1 MKALNPKEL
10 PAHSEAEIHAKL
22 EKMLV
27 KIKATQ
33 WALADID
40 WDAPGREVV
49 TEDAVLYPK
58 LKAFMADLMW
68 IEHVGA
74 RGFAA
79 MAKVAPTDTLKEIY
93 QYFHA
98 EEQRH
103 ANAEMALMKRWGM
116 LDGDTLPE
124 PNINIR
130 LVVEW
135 LDRYADEQPLE
146 VLGSVIPML
155 EIVLDGSLCKF
166 LLETV
171 HDPVC
176 HEAFGHINNDESRH
190 LGVDFM
196 VLELLGF
203 GSTYQNAIKAVGNVL
218 NPKLMIG
225 ILSYA
230 PLLNKMRDNLM
241 ALGLPEE
248 RLNVALR
255 KYRTIGGRTAQGRR
269 NAWFQIISRH
279 GALVANRA
287 YSAYHRPVDGLV
299 WLTSKLPAQWL
310 PKPPSWVNELTW
322 KPAA

>member
-1 MKALNPKEL
+1 MKAINTKEL
-10 PAHSEAEIHAKL
+10 PAASPTEQLAKL

-27 KIKATQ
+27 KIKASQ

-40 WDAPGREVV
+40 WDAPGREIV
-49 TEDAVLYPK
+49 TEDAELYPK

-79 MAKVAPTDTLKEIY
+79 MAKVAPNDTLKEIY

-166 LLETV
+166 LLEKV

-176 HEAFGHINNDESRH
+176 HAAFEHINNDEARH
-190 LGVDFM
+190 LGVDFQ
-196 VLELLGF
+196 VLEMLGF
-203 GSTYQNAIKAVGNVL
+203 GKGYRLGIKAAGNLL
-218 NPKLMIG
+218 NPKLLMG
-225 ILSYA
+225 ILSYM

-279 GALVANRA
+279 GQLVANRR
-287 YSAYHRPVDGLV
+287 YRAYHAPVDGLV
-299 WLTSKLPAQWL
+299 WLTSKIPARWL

>member
-10 PAHSEAEIHAKL
+10 PSHSEAEIHAKL

-40 WDAPGREVV
+40 WDAPGREIV
-49 TEDAVLYPK
+49 TEDPVLYPK

-116 LDGDTLPE
+116 LDGDRLPE

-130 LVVEW
+130 IVVEW

-176 HEAFGHINNDESRH
+176 HVAFEKINGDEARH
-190 LGVDFM
+190 LGVDFQ

-203 GSTYQNAIKAVGNVL
+203 GPTYQNAIKAVGNLL

-255 KYRTIGGRTAQGRR
+255 KYRTIGGRTAQGRS

-287 YSAYHRPVDGLV
+287 YTAYHRPVDGLV
-299 WLTSKLPAQWL
+299 WLTSKLPARWL
-310 PKPPSWVNELTW
+310 PRPPSWVNELTY